1 MVQIVFRGCGGAGWN
16 RIGAAQTKTSQD
28 LSLDI
33 WTTAVLAVVGERSPS
48 FLQCSLLLRLPPLSG
63 LNSLQKSQGEFPMP
77 LRTIAEI
84 VAILIIVVLAIRF
97 FKSRA

>member
-16 RIGAAQTKTSQD
+16 RIGAAQTKTSRD

-33 WTTAVLAVVGERSPS
+33 WTTAVLALVGEPSPS

-63 LNSLQKSQGEFPMP
+63 LNSLQKSQGEFSMP